1 MEQQDAAFKKE
12 LDKLK
17 KASVPANKAA
27 LAAGVAAVGA
37 ERARETE
44 VLQLR
49 QRLKKAEELG
59 GHSVRLTR
67 RRRPSGVRRPTKA

>member
-1 MEQQDAAFKKE
+1 
-12 LDKLK
+12 
-17 KASVPANKAA
+17 
-27 LAAGVAAVGA
+27 VAAVGA

-67 RRRPSGVRRPTKA
+67 RGRPSGVRRPTKA